1 MSPQI
6 CGLNM
11 LELLSN
17 TELSMKTKAYH
28 AFEQKI
34 IYFDD
39 DIALID
45 VLREGVLSGDLTDP
59 ESKFVLKYIDPAK
72 HDHLKRRKNSDGSR
86 KLLINHLR
94 QTVYSSY
101 VKDMYEEVTHYLR
114 TILEKSAENGFDA
127 GRIIGEHSTKLDA
140 KAILAIGNWEAV
152 TKLIADSI
160 FQALEAEKST
170 LKLFEKISNKLA
182 LSIDSALI
190 EAALPYLEVRHYLVH
205 SDGEVPADFK
215 QKNPN
220 IPIKDGYIQL
230 NYTFVSNLK
239 NTTKTLIKAY
249 DDAVVSAQLLKAID
263 LQP

>member
-1 MSPQI
+1 MR
-6 CGLNM
+6 
-11 LELLSN
+11 
-17 TELSMKTKAYH
+17 TKAYH

-45 VLREGVLSGDLTDP
+45 VLRESVLKGDLTDAG
-59 ESKFVLKYIDPAK
+59 SKFVLKNIDPIK
-72 HDHLKRRKNSDGSR
+72 HEHLKRRKNSEGSR

-101 VKDMYEEVTHYLR
+101 VKDLYEEVTHYLR
-114 TILEKSAENGFDA
+114 AILEKSAENGFDA
-127 GRIIGEHSTKLDA
+127 GRIIGEHSTKFDA
-140 KAILAIGNWEAV
+140 KAILAIGNWESVA
-152 TKLIADSI
+152 KLIADSV

-182 LSIDSALI
+182 LGIDNNLI

-205 SDGEVPADFK
+205 ADGKAPDDFK
-215 QKNPN
+215 HKYPG
-220 IPIKDGYIQL
+220 IPIKDGYFQL
-230 NYTFVSNLK
+230 SYTFVSNLK
-239 NTTKTLIKAY
+239 NTTKALIKSY
-249 DDAVVSAQLLKAID
+249 DEAVVAANLLKAAD

>member
-1 MSPQI
+1 
-6 CGLNM
+6 
-11 LELLSN
+11 
-17 TELSMKTKAYH
+17 MKTKAYH

-45 VLREGVLSGDLTDP
+45 VLRESVIRGDLTDP
-59 ESKFVLKYIDPAK
+59 GSEFVLKNIDPAK

-127 GRIIGEHSTKLDA
+127 GRIIGEHSAKFDA
-140 KAILAIGNWEAV
+140 KAILAIGNWESVA
-152 TKLIADSI
+152 KLIADSI

-182 LSIDSALI
+182 LGIDNALI
-190 EAALPYLEVRHYLVH
+190 EAALPYLEVRHFLVH
-205 SDGEVPADFK
+205 ADGKAPDEFK
-215 QKNPN
+215 QKYPH
-220 IPIKDGYIQL
+220 ISIKGGYFQL

-239 NTTKTLIKAY
+239 NTTKALIKAY
-249 DDAVVSAQLLKAID
+249 DEAVVAANLLKAID